1 MLVYIKKWL
10 IEPPFFPNDEDSTQQ
25 AKILHIL
32 QLNVV
37 AFLFFTALGVI
48 FIFVNKILTSVLVLI
63 LLGWVLL
70 TRVFMMRGHV
80 RGASKL
86 FVGGLWLIFSSAI
99 LFTGRFNTTFVS
111 LHLAVIV
118 MAGILLGR
126 RSALMFALL
135 SSTLGLGLAVLEY
148 IDYPLVR
155 YFPAP
160 PLTSWVIWFLALILI
175 ITPLNPIIQSLAR
188 STEELRKSQIKLNA
202 IFENSID
209 AIIAVKDGV
218 FVMANPAFLQM
229 HGYKDIREVVG
240 RSVLD
245 LVAQESKDVIAENM
259 ASWANEENV
268 PDFYETTVL
277 RQDGTKFWA
286 ELSVSIYELDGEEYI
301 LVVERDITERKQ
313 IELREREQR
322 VLAEA
327 LGSSAA
333 VLNSTLEFGDVLNRV
348 LDNIGQV
355 VPHDAANIML
365 LDKKNEVLSLVTH
378 RGYLERG
385 VKDSEIKKQ
394 YTLASMP
401 KLGECARTGQPL
413 VVSDA
418 HADPEWVIIP
428 YTSWVKSYLTIP
440 IQAGQRIVGFLNLDS
455 EKTSFFNTSHIERL
469 QAFASYAAIAVNN
482 ARLYEDM
489 RMLAVTDT
497 LTGIYNRLFFETELA
512 RIELSRDYPVS
523 VVVADM
529 DNLKTTNDNF
539 GHAAGD
545 ELLVRTTHILQE
557 SFRTSDIIARVGG
570 DEFAIL
576 LPNTDLA
583 TAKQALLRVREKL
596 AEHNIAHSD
605 LPVELSIGVATAK
618 NDGLLEAY
626 RLADQRMYEDKARRK
641 SFR

>member
-1 MLVYIKKWL
+1 MLAYIKKWL
-10 IEPPFFPNDEDSTQQ
+10 IETPIFPNDEDDTQQ

-37 AFLFFTALGVI
+37 AFLFFATLGLI
-48 FIFVNKILTSVLVLI
+48 FIFVNKLLASVLI
-63 LLGWVLL
+63 LLLLGWVMIS
-70 TRVFMMRGHV
+70 RVLVMRGDV
-80 RGASKL
+80 RVASKL
-86 FVGGLWLIFSSAI
+86 FVGGLWFLFSSTI

-118 MAGILLGR
+118 MAGVLLGR
-126 RSALMFALL
+126 RSAIMFALL
-135 SSTLGLGLAVLEY
+135 SSILGLGLAVLEHTG
-148 IDYPLVR
+148 YPLVR

-160 PLTSWVIWFLALILI
+160 PLTSWVIWLLALVLIL
-175 ITPLNPIIQSLAR
+175 TPLNPIIQNLAR

-209 AIIAVKDGV
+209 AIIAVKDGI

-229 HGYKDIREVVG
+229 HGYEDVDDVVG

-245 LVAQESKDVIAENM
+245 LVAQESKDIIAENM
-259 ASWANEENV
+259 ARWVNEEAV
-268 PDFYETTVL
+268 PTFYETLVL

-286 ELSVSIYELDGEEYI
+286 ELSVSLYELDGDEYV
-301 LVVERDITERKQ
+301 LVVERDVTERKQ
-313 IELREREQR
+313 IEINEREQR

-327 LGSSAA
+327 LSSSAA
-333 VLNSTLEFGDVLNRV
+333 VLSSTLDFNDVLDRI

-365 LDKKNEVLSLVTH
+365 LDKKNEVLYLVTH
-378 RGYLERG
+378 RGYLARG
-385 VKDSEIKKQ
+385 VKESEINKQ
-394 YTLASMP
+394 HTLASMP

-455 EKTSFFNTSHIERL
+455 EKIGFFNASHIERL
-469 QAFASYAAIAVNN
+469 RVFANYAAIAVTN
-482 ARLYEDM
+482 ASLYEDM
-489 RMLAVTDT
+489 KRLAVTDT

-512 RIELSRDYPVS
+512 RIELGRDYPVS
-523 VVVADM
+523 IVVADM
-529 DNLKTTNDNF
+529 DNLKTANDKL
-539 GHAAGD
+539 GHVAGD
-545 ELLVRTTHILQE
+545 DLLKRTAHILRDA
-557 SFRTSDIIARVGG
+557 FRNSDIIARIGG
-570 DEFAIL
+570 DEFAVL
-576 LPNTDLA
+576 LPNTDPD
-583 TAKQALLRVREKL
+583 TAEKALLRVREKL
-596 AEHNIAHSD
+596 IERNDAHPD
-605 LPVELSIGVATAK
+605 LPVKFSIGVATA
-618 NDGLLEAY
+618 NEGSLLETY

-641 SFR
+641 SS

>member
-1 MLVYIKKWL
+1 M
-10 IEPPFFPNDEDSTQQ
+10 
-25 AKILHIL
+25 
-32 QLNVV
+32 
-37 AFLFFTALGVI
+37 
-48 FIFVNKILTSVLVLI
+48 
-63 LLGWVLL
+63 
-70 TRVFMMRGHV
+70 
-80 RGASKL
+80 
-86 FVGGLWLIFSSAI
+86 
-99 LFTGRFNTTFVS
+99 
-111 LHLAVIV
+111 
-118 MAGILLGR
+118 
-126 RSALMFALL
+126 
-135 SSTLGLGLAVLEY
+135 
-148 IDYPLVR
+148 
-155 YFPAP
+155 
-160 PLTSWVIWFLALILI
+160 
-175 ITPLNPIIQSLAR
+175 
-188 STEELRKSQIKLNA
+188 
-202 IFENSID
+202 
-209 AIIAVKDGV
+209 
-218 FVMANPAFLQM
+218 
-229 HGYKDIREVVG
+229 
-240 RSVLD
+240 
-245 LVAQESKDVIAENM
+245 
-259 ASWANEENV
+259 
-268 PDFYETTVL
+268 
-277 RQDGTKFWA
+277 
-286 ELSVSIYELDGEEYI
+286 DGEEYI

-313 IELREREQR
+313 IEIKEYEQR

-333 VLNSTLEFGDVLNRV
+333 VLNSTLEFSDVLNRV

-365 LDKKNEVLSLVTH
+365 LDKKKEVLSLVTH

-394 YTLASMP
+394 YTLESMP

-440 IQAGQRIVGFLNLDS
+440 IQAEQRIVGFINLDS
-455 EKTSFFNTSHIERL
+455 EKIGFFNASHIERL

-482 ARLYEDM
+482 ASLYEDM
-489 RMLAVTDT
+489 KRLAVTDT

-512 RIELSRDYPVS
+512 RIELRRDYPVS

-529 DNLKTTNDNF
+529 DNLKTMNDNF

-576 LPNTDLA
+576 LSSTDSA

-596 AEHNIAHSD
+596 VEHNNVHPD
-605 LPVELSIGVATAK
+605 LPVEFSIGVATAK
-618 NDGLLEAY
+618 DGRLLEAY

-641 SFR
+641 PSR